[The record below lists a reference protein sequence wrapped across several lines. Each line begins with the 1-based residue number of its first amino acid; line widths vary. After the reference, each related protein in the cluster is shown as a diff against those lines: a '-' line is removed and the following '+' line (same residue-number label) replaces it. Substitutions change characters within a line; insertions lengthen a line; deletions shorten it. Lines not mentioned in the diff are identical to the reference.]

1 MSMIGSHDNKR
12 LIPGLLSFGPFRDR
26 IKGRYSTE
34 YRSYRIVQVVV
45 TFWMLIF
52 FIYWVIYTDTKG
64 LYLLALIL
72 GLLTDI
78 LQGSILGQNALAL
91 LISSAFIFNVKKS
104 FYVSNLTTQ
113 QVYVFFASLIYLI
126 PLILTHVAIQ
136 GFDFSWLV
144 ILSPF
149 TGSIIW
155 PLVRLFLAKLKH

>member
-1 MSMIGSHDNKR
+1 M
-12 LIPGLLSFGPFRDR
+12 
-26 IKGRYSTE
+26 
-34 YRSYRIVQVVV
+34 V
-45 TFWMLIF
+45 
-52 FIYWVIYTDTKG
+52 
-64 LYLLALIL
+64 YLLAFIL

-126 PLILTHVAIQ
+126 PLILTHLVIQ
-136 GFDFSWLV
+136 GCDFSWLL

-149 TGSIIW
+149 TGSIIL
-155 PLVRLFLAKLKH
+155 PLVRLLLAKLKH

>member
-1 MSMIGSHDNKR
+1 MTKKNSLLLLTKITIIG
-12 LIPGLLSFGPFRDR
+12 LIIGAISLPSIF
-26 IKGRYSTE
+26 E
-34 YRSYRIVQVVV
+34 IVSP
-45 TFWMLIF
+45 FWMLIF
-52 FIYWVIYTDTKG
+52 FIYWIIYTDTKAI
-64 LYLLALIL
+64 YLFALIL

-126 PLILTHVAIQ
+126 ALILTHLAIQ
-136 GFDFSWLV
+136 GFDFSWLI
-144 ILSPF
+144 ILSPI
-149 TGSIIW
+149 TGAIIW

>member
-1 MSMIGSHDNKR
+1 MTKNNSLLLLTKITIIALIIGAIS
-12 LIPGLLSFGPFRDR
+12 LPSILETISP
-26 IKGRYSTE
+26 
-34 YRSYRIVQVVV
+34 
-45 TFWMLIF
+45 FWMLIF
-52 FIYWVIYTDTKG
+52 FIYWIIYTDTKA

-113 QVYVFFASLIYLI
+113 QVYIFIASLIYLI
-126 PLILTHVAIQ
+126 ALISTHIAIQ
-136 GFDFSWLV
+136 GFDFSWFI

-155 PLVRLFLAKLKH
+155 PLVRLLLAKLKY

>member
-1 MSMIGSHDNKR
+1 MTKNNSLLLLTKITIIALIIGAIS
-12 LIPGLLSFGPFRDR
+12 LPSVLEIASP
-26 IKGRYSTE
+26 
-34 YRSYRIVQVVV
+34 
-45 TFWMLIF
+45 FWMLIF
-52 FIYWVIYTDTKG
+52 FIYWIIYTDTKA
-64 LYLLALIL
+64 LYLFALIL

-126 PLILTHVAIQ
+126 ALILTHLAIQ
-136 GFDFSWLV
+136 GFDFSWLI

-149 TGSIIW
+149 TSSIIW

>member
-1 MSMIGSHDNKR
+1 MTKNNPLLLLTKITIIALIIGAIS
-12 LIPGLLSFGPFRDR
+12 LPSILETISP
-26 IKGRYSTE
+26 
-34 YRSYRIVQVVV
+34 
-45 TFWMLIF
+45 FWMLIF
-52 FIYWVIYTDTKG
+52 FIYWIIYTDTKMV
-64 LYLLALIL
+64 YLFAFIL

-126 PLILTHVAIQ
+126 PLILTHLVIQ

>member
-1 MSMIGSHDNKR
+1 MTKNNSLLLLTKITMIA
-12 LIPGLLSFGPFRDR
+12 LIVGAISLPSILEMTSP
-26 IKGRYSTE
+26 
-34 YRSYRIVQVVV
+34 
-45 TFWMLIF
+45 FWMLIF
-52 FIYWVIYTDTKG
+52 FIYWIIYTDTKA
-64 LYLLALIL
+64 LYLFALIL

-113 QVYVFFASLIYLI
+113 QVYVFFASLFYLI
-126 PLILTHVAIQ
+126 ALILTHLAIQ
-136 GFDFSWLV
+136 GFDFSWWI

-149 TGSIIW
+149 TSAIIW

>member
-1 MSMIGSHDNKR
+1 MTKKNPLLLLTKITIIA
-12 LIPGLLSFGPFRDR
+12 LIFGAISLPS
-26 IKGRYSTE
+26 ILE
-34 YRSYRIVQVVV
+34 IVSP
-45 TFWMLIF
+45 FWMLIF
-52 FIYWVIYTDTKG
+52 FIYWIIYSDTKA
-64 LYLLALIL
+64 LYLFALIL

-91 LISSAFIFNVKKS
+91 LISSAFILNVKKS

-126 PLILTHVAIQ
+126 ALILTHLAIQ
-136 GFDFSWLV
+136 GFDLSWLV

-155 PLVRLFLAKLKH
+155 PLVRLLLAKLKH

>member
-1 MSMIGSHDNKR
+1 MTKKNSLLLLTKITIIA
-12 LIPGLLSFGPFRDR
+12 LIVGAISLPSIL
-26 IKGRYSTE
+26 E
-34 YRSYRIVQVVV
+34 IVSP
-45 TFWMLIF
+45 FWMLIF

-78 LQGSILGQNALAL
+78 LQGSILGQNAFAL

-126 PLILTHVAIQ
+126 ALILTHTAIQ
-136 GFDFSWLV
+136 GFEFSWLI
-144 ILSPF
+144 ILVPF
-149 TGSIIW
+149 TSAIIW
-155 PLVRLFLAKLKH
+155 PLVRLFLAKIKH

>member
-1 MSMIGSHDNKR
+1 MTKNNSLLLLTKITIIALIIGAIS
-12 LIPGLLSFGPFRDR
+12 LPSILETISP
-26 IKGRYSTE
+26 
-34 YRSYRIVQVVV
+34 
-45 TFWMLIF
+45 FWMLIF
-52 FIYWVIYTDTKG
+52 FIYWIIYTDTKA

-113 QVYVFFASLIYLI
+113 QVYVFIASLIYLI
-126 PLILTHVAIQ
+126 PLILTHLAIQ
-136 GFDFSWLV
+136 GFDFSWMV
-144 ILSPF
+144 ILSPL
-149 TGSIIW
+149 TGAIIW

>member
-1 MSMIGSHDNKR
+1 MTKNDPLLLLTKITIIALIIGAIS
-12 LIPGLLSFGPFRDR
+12 LPSILETISP
-26 IKGRYSTE
+26 
-34 YRSYRIVQVVV
+34 
-45 TFWMLIF
+45 FWMLIF
-52 FIYWVIYTDTKG
+52 FIYWIIYTDTKTV
-64 LYLLALIL
+64 YLFALIL

>member
-1 MSMIGSHDNKR
+1 MTKNNSLLLLTKITIIALIIGAIS
-12 LIPGLLSFGPFRDR
+12 LPSILETISPL
-26 IKGRYSTE
+26 
-34 YRSYRIVQVVV
+34 
-45 TFWMLIF
+45 WMLIF
-52 FIYWVIYTDTKG
+52 FIYWIIYTDTKS
-64 LYLLALIL
+64 LYLFALIL

-126 PLILTHVAIQ
+126 ALILTHLAIQ
-136 GFDFSWLV
+136 GFDFGWLV
-144 ILSPF
+144 ILTPF
-149 TGSIIW
+149 TGAIIW

>member
-1 MSMIGSHDNKR
+1 MTKNNSLLLLTKITIIALIIGAIS
-12 LIPGLLSFGPFRDR
+12 LPSILETISP
-26 IKGRYSTE
+26 
-34 YRSYRIVQVVV
+34 
-45 TFWMLIF
+45 FWMLIF
-52 FIYWVIYTDTKG
+52 FIYWIIYTDSKTV
-64 LYLLALIL
+64 YLFALIL

-126 PLILTHVAIQ
+126 PLILTHLAIQ

>member
-1 MSMIGSHDNKR
+1 MTKNNSLLLLTKITIIALIIGSIS
-12 LIPGLLSFGPFRDR
+12 LPSILEIVSPFW
-26 IKGRYSTE
+26 I
-34 YRSYRIVQVVV
+34 
-45 TFWMLIF
+45 LIF
-52 FIYWVIYTDTKG
+52 FIYWIIYTDTKA

-113 QVYVFFASLIYLI
+113 QVYIFIASLIYLI
-126 PLILTHVAIQ
+126 ALISIHIAIQ
-136 GFDFSWLV
+136 GFDFSWFI

-155 PLVRLFLAKLKH
+155 PLVRLLLAKLKH

>member
-1 MSMIGSHDNKR
+1 MTKNNSLLLLTKITIIALIIGAIS
-12 LIPGLLSFGPFRDR
+12 LPSILETISPL
-26 IKGRYSTE
+26 
-34 YRSYRIVQVVV
+34 
-45 TFWMLIF
+45 WMLIF
-52 FIYWVIYTDTKG
+52 FIYWIIYTDSKEV
-64 LYLLALIL
+64 YLFALIL

-126 PLILTHVAIQ
+126 PLILTHLVIQ

>member
-1 MSMIGSHDNKR
+1 MTKNSSLLLLTKITIIALIIGAIALPSV
-12 LIPGLLSFGPFRDR
+12 L
-26 IKGRYSTE
+26 E
-34 YRSYRIVQVVV
+34 IVSP
-45 TFWMLIF
+45 FWMLIF
-52 FIYWVIYTDTKG
+52 FIYWIIYSDTKV
-64 LYLLALIL
+64 LYLFALIL

-91 LISSAFIFNVKKS
+91 LISSAFIVNVKKS

-126 PLILTHVAIQ
+126 ALILTHLAIQ
-136 GFDFSWLV
+136 GFDFSWLI